1 MKWLPWIVFAIF
13 GFYLV
18 GNNFQAKLGMI
29 DDHEIA
35 MFLGSDDKVSVDEIP
50 KEIMRTEVGQ
60 WGTYLRYRPSYYT
73 LRVLETSLWKDN
85 ARLWFVSRYLMLV
98 VSMVIAFKIMS
109 LYFPQIVSYMFIFYA
124 ITMPFWPDML
134 TRLGPSEMYALPA
147 VLVFAYGMIKNN
159 LWMMSFGYIVAVGSK
174 ENLLILFPILLVW
187 FIAKAIKKSLSRYDW
202 FATAIMTVF
211 TFFVVGAIVVATM
224 KAGTDVYGA
233 QISYPERITKFV
245 WDIPQIVKNR
255 HLMPALGVFV
265 LGLGLNIFKY
275 KSKQI
280 YGNLGIASIILLVIA
295 SQYIFYANQLPSN
308 SRYDFPALLLFP
320 VLDLVAIKLILL
332 LTNKKLHHLV
342 KFSLYICLILI
353 FGAYMVKRGYT
364 LVHIQSKKVVAQTV
378 EFNIN
383 LEKVIKAAESNP
395 TAHIVYVSQ
404 RFIDFEPVISV
415 SRYLDSNKIANQ
427 MTISYIQEP
436 YLSDPLGLDLE
447 DRFVK
452 SMNGEITEDKS
463 FERFSPISEL
473 KIPCYSITF
482 GSALPL
488 PTCPEIA
495 RF

>member
-35 MFLGSDDKVSVDEIP
+35 MFLGSDGKVSVDEIP

-109 LYFPQIVSYMFIFYA
+109 LYFPQIVSYMFLFYA
-124 ITMPFWPDML
+124 MTMPFWPDML

-147 VLVFAYGMIKNN
+147 VLIFVYGMIKSN

-174 ENLLILFPILLVW
+174 ENLLILFPILLVL

-233 QISYPERITKFV
+233 QISYRYRITKFI
-245 WDIPQIVKNR
+245 WDIPSIIKSR
-255 HLMPALGVFV
+255 HLYPALAVFGIGIV
-265 LGLGLNIFKY
+265 VGFRKLKSNSILKYLGLMLV
-275 KSKQI
+275 
-280 YGNLGIASIILLVIA
+280 ILVVIA
-295 SQYIFYANQLPSN
+295 SQYIFYINQLPSN
-308 SRYDFPALLLFP
+308 TRYDFPALLLFP
-320 VLDLVAIKLILL
+320 VLDLIAVKLL
-332 LTNKKLHHLV
+332 LHLLSKHRLHQVIRYVTYVGLCLV
-342 KFSLYICLILI
+342 FTIYIFRRGFTLIHNQSVRVVAHTTYFNVNLDKVSVAVKDDPLASLI
-353 FGAYMVKRGYT
+353 FV
-364 LVHIQSKKVVAQTV
+364 
-378 EFNIN
+378 
-383 LEKVIKAAESNP
+383 SNRP
-395 TAHIVYVSQ
+395 
-404 RFIDFEPVISV
+404 IDFEPIVSV
-415 SRYLDSNKIANQ
+415 SRYLDSRSIKNN
-427 MTISYIQEP
+427 ISLSYDIVRDPNDPMELHDRLENVENGELGSDHIFDRFSKFN
-436 YLSDPLGLDLE
+436 LSD
-447 DRFVK
+447 
-452 SMNGEITEDKS
+452 T
-463 FERFSPISEL
+463 
-473 KIPCYSITF
+473 PCYSITF
-482 GSALPL
+482 GESLPL
-488 PTCPEIA
+488 PECPEIA